1 MNIKRF
7 AIVGTV
13 LFILLM
19 SVGVMYAQGPDG
31 EDGPAGRGPGGKGG
45 PRGNHGL
52 VEEIAAQTD
61 TAVEDVIAARSEGQS
76 FNDYLAEFDVDP
88 ADVISAVVAES
99 EERLVQAVADGDLT
113 QEEADERLAD
123 LETRLTEA
131 MASTEPF
138 EARGD
143 GERPDGEGRPNQGQ
157 RGNRGFNNIDVI
169 SEALGLQPE
178 DVLSAWQDGS
188 TLAEIIEENGGDV
201 EAIKAEIVADST
213 EKINQAVADEKLTQ
227 EEADAKIAELDAH
240 VDELLSGDFEARP
253 AGERPDGEGSRGP
266 RDRNEPPQ
274 GDGTEEGA
282 VE

>member
-7 AIVGTV
+7 AIVGAV

-19 SVGVMYAQGPDG
+19 SVGVMYAQGPG

-45 PRGNHGL
+45 PRDTHGL
-52 VEEIAAQTD
+52 VEEIATQTD
-61 TAVEDVIAARSEGQS
+61 TTVEDVIAARSEGQS

-99 EERLVQAVADGDLT
+99 EERLAEAVADERLT
-113 QEEADERLAD
+113 QEEAEERLAE

-138 EARGD
+138 EARPD
-143 GERPDGEGRPNQGQ
+143 GERPDGKGRSNQGQ

-178 DVLSAWQDGS
+178 DVLGAWQDGS
-188 TLAEIIEENGGDV
+188 TLAEIITENGGDV
-201 EAIKAEIVADST
+201 EAIKAEIVVATT

-227 EEADAKIAELDAH
+227 EEADEKIAELDAH
-240 VDELLSGDFEARP
+240 VDEFLSSEFQVRPEGDGP
-253 AGERPDGEGSRGP
+253 RGP
-266 RDRNEPPQ
+266 RDRDDFGQDDGANE
-274 GDGTEEGA
+274 GVLE
-282 VE
+282 